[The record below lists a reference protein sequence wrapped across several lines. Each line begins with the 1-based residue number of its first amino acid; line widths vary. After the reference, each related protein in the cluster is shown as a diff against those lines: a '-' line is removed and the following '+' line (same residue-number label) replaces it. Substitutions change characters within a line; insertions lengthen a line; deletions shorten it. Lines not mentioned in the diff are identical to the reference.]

1 MDVDLKKF
9 QNYQN
14 KSQYKMKLELDIT
27 LIPYCTLFIRDY
39 TRIRVAKKQFHVFD
53 KLNNEK
59 QNHV

>member
-1 MDVDLKKF
+1 
-9 QNYQN
+9 
-14 KSQYKMKLELDIT
+14 MKLELDIT